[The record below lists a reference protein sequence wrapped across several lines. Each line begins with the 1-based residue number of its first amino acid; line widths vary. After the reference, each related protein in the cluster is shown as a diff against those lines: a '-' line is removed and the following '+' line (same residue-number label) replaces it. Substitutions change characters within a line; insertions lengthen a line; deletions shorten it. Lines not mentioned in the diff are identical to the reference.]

1 MSNTES
7 ATDEV
12 MRDTAAA
19 LAKATSKFSD
29 TMRFHHQHS
38 LRDRPRARRGDAP
51 WRDTDRGGTQVGR
64 PLGSRTTMFEWIV
77 FPEHW
82 RTNHNDRTSEWA
94 PFARAGRRHGDEW

>member
-19 LAKATSKFSD
+19 LAEATSKFSD

-38 LRDRPRARRGDAP
+38 LRDRPRGRRGDAP
-51 WRDTDRGGTQVGR
+51 WRDTDGGGTQVGR
-64 PLGSRTTMFEWIV
+64 PLGSRTTMFEGIV

-82 RTNHNDRTSEWA
+82 AHWLQRQNERVGSIRSGREE
-94 PFARAGRRHGDEW
+94 AR